1 MQSHQSLPF
10 FGICPRI
17 LTLFTRPFL
26 ARRHA
31 WAGHE
36 ARLEVHRDQ
45 FEQFE
50 PFIDPYT
57 LLIHLMIAYYSATLK
72 LWPILFTC

>member
-1 MQSHQSLPF
+1 VLVVISDYAISSVLTTFWNMSKNF
-10 FGICPRI
+10 

-26 ARRHA
+26 ARRRA

-50 PFIDPYT
+50 PFYWPLHIT
-57 LLIHLMIAYYSATLK
+57 LSIWWLHTTPLH
-72 LWPILFTC
+72 